1 MVKYSVVIPVYNE
14 ALVIRETY
22 RRLKRVMEQTDGQYE
37 LLFVNDGSEDETIDI
52 LKELA
57 VKDETVKYVDF
68 SRNFGH
74 QIAITA
80 GMDYASGKAIV
91 IIDADLQDPPE
102 LILEMIEKWKE
113 GYDVVYAKRV
123 KRKGETMFKKAT
135 AYLFYRVLRAAA
147 EIDIPVDTGDFRL
160 IDRKVRDQLVYMRE
174 RSRFVRGLIS
184 WVGFKQTAVEYER
197 EERFAGKTKY
207 PLKKMIRFSL
217 DGITSF
223 SYKPLKLASLLGFF
237 LSASSML
244 GIIITLY
251 LKLFTHSTVAG
262 WASLLM
268 ATLLCNGVMFIML
281 GVIGEYIGR
290 IYDEVKQRPL
300 YIVKDTWGVGTKYE
314 KVPFYM
320 E

>member
-22 RRLKRVMEQTDGQYE
+22 RRLKRVMEQTDGPYE

-80 GMDYASGKAIV
+80 GMDYAAGKAIV

-123 KRKGETMFKKAT
+123 KRKGETIFKKVT
-135 AYLFYRVLRAAA
+135 AYLFYRVLRAAT

-160 IDRKVRDQLVYMRE
+160 IDRKVRDQLVFMRE

-207 PLKKMIRFSL
+207 PLKKMIHFSL

-237 LSASSML
+237 LSASSVL
-244 GIIITLY
+244 GMIITLY

-268 ATLLCNGVMFIML
+268 VMLLCNGVMFIMI

-300 YIVKDTWGVGTKYE
+300 YIVKETWGVGTKYE
-314 KVPFYM
+314 KVPFYV

>member
-22 RRLKRVMEQTDGQYE
+22 RRLKRVMEQTDGPYE
-37 LLFVNDGSEDETIDI
+37 LLFVNDGSEDETIEI

-102 LILEMIEKWKE
+102 LILDMIDKWKE

-123 KRKGETMFKKAT
+123 KRKGETMFKKVT
-135 AYLFYRVLRAAA
+135 AYLFYRVLRAAT

-174 RSRFVRGLIS
+174 RSRFVRGLVS

-197 EERFAGKTKY
+197 EKRFAGETKY

-237 LSASSML
+237 LSASSVL

-262 WASLLM
+262 WASLFM
-268 ATLLCNGVMFIML
+268 VTLLCNGIMFMML
-281 GVIGEYIGR
+281 GVMGEYIGR

-300 YIVKDTWGVGTKYE
+300 YIVKETWGVGTQYE

>member
-22 RRLKRVMEQTDGQYE
+22 RRLKRVMEQTDGPYE

-80 GMDYASGKAIV
+80 GMDYAAGKAIV

-123 KRKGETMFKKAT
+123 KRKGETIFKKVT
-135 AYLFYRVLRAAA
+135 AYLFYRVLRAAT

-160 IDRKVRDQLVYMRE
+160 IDRKVRDQLVFMRE

-184 WVGFKQTAVEYER
+184 WVGFKQTVVEYER

-237 LSASSML
+237 LSASSVL
-244 GIIITLY
+244 GMIITLY

-268 ATLLCNGVMFIML
+268 VMLLCNGVMFIML

-300 YIVKDTWGVGTKYE
+300 YIVKETWGVGTKYE
-314 KVPFYM
+314 KVPFYV